1 MRRDRVRRACCGER
15 IAPTANVER
24 CKRAAAVISIDEI
37 VRCPQCMR
45 FGSRCIYATD
55 SCAAN
60 GRCAMRGRISISQNV
75 GRAVRCVTVES
86 GIRSRAGMLREHEG
100 ADARVRP
107 GRKTNTGAV

>member
-1 MRRDRVRRACCGER
+1 MRRDRVRRKCCGER

-45 FGSRCIYATD
+45 FGIAMLLCNAP
-55 SCAAN
+55 CAAN

-100 ADARVRP
+100 ADTRVRP
-107 GRKTNTGAV
+107 GRTTNTGAV